1 LREQLGNECP
11 LYPRKRTSHQVVGG
25 GVSGSKYFSK

>member
-25 GVSGSKYFSK
+25 GVSG